1 MKTFLNVLISM
12 ILFVVGA
19 LVNRKAMDSLNKS
32 GIYEKI
38 DGIGRHNNNN
48 NEAA

>member
-1 MKTFLNVLISM
+1 MKTFLNVLLSM
-12 ILFVVGA
+12 VLFVIGA

-48 NEAA
+48 SETA